1 MVGGLADIFRIPELK
16 KRVLFTLGMLAVYR
30 LGVFVSTPGVNVEAI
45 RNMFAAQSQ
54 TVFGLI
60 NMFSGGALENFSIFS
75 LGIAPYISVSIII
88 QMLTP
93 TIPALEALKKDG
105 ESGQRILTRYTRYGT
120 IALALVQS
128 YMIAV
133 GLEKSGYVVDPGLTF
148 RLSTMITLTTG
159 TAFIMWVGEQ
169 ITERGLGNGISIII
183 FAGIVAQMP
192 SVFAETIAL
201 SRTGDISPASILL
214 LIAFSFLTV
223 VGIIFVERSQRRI
236 PIQYPR
242 RAGGMGKQAAQQQT
256 QYMPLRLNMSGV
268 YPPIFASAILVVPA
282 TIASFGGSEVLQDLM
297 VELGPGKLLHDV
309 VFAGLILVFSFFFT
323 AVIFNPVEISD
334 NLKKNGGFVPTV
346 RPGKETSDYL
356 YSILNRLT
364 VWGAIYLCIICLLPQ
379 HFYLSLGAQSFA
391 AVFGGTAVLIA
402 VGVTLDTISQVES
415 YVVAR
420 NYESFM
426 SRSTKVRAGVGSMS
440 YMRTR
445 VLKR

>member
-1 MVGGLADIFRIPELK
+1 MVGGLADILKIPELK

-30 LGVFVSTPGVNVEAI
+30 LGVFVSTPGVDVEALRRMFQTSAGTLFGFINLCRKLRKFI
-45 RNMFAAQSQ
+45 R
-54 TVFGLI
+54 
-60 NMFSGGALENFSIFS
+60 
-75 LGIAPYISVSIII
+75 IAPYISVSIII

-93 TIPALEALKKDG
+93 TIPALEALKKEG
-105 ESGQRILTRYTRYGT
+105 ESGQRVLTRYTRYGT
-120 IALALVQS
+120 IALALFQGF
-128 YMIAV
+128 MIAV
-133 GLEKSGYVVDPGLTF
+133 GLEKSGMVVDPGLTF

-159 TAFIMWVGEQ
+159 TAFMMWIGEQ

-183 FAGIVAQMP
+183 FAGIIARMP

-214 LIAFSFLTV
+214 LIGFSFLTV
-223 VGIIFVERSQRRI
+223 VGIIFVERAQRRI

-242 RAGGMGKQAAQQQT
+242 RAGGMGRMAAQPQT

-268 YPPIFASAILVVPA
+268 YPPIFASALLVVPA
-282 TIASFGGSEVLQDLM
+282 TIASFGGSEMLQDFM
-297 VELGPGKLLHDV
+297 AEIGPGRWLHDV
-309 VFAGLILVFSFFFT
+309 IFVALILVFSFFFT
-323 AVIFNPVEISD
+323 AVIFNPVEIAD

-364 VWGAIYLCIICLLPQ
+364 VWGAIYLCLVCLLPQ
-379 HFYLSLGAQSFA
+379 HVYVSLGAHSFA

>member
-1 MVGGLADIFRIPELK
+1 MIGGLADIFRIPELK
-16 KRVLFTLGMLAVYR
+16 KRIIFTLGMLAVYR
-30 LGVFVSTPGVNVEAI
+30 LGVFVSTPGVNVAAI
-45 RNMFAAQSQ
+45 RDMFNAQSQ
-54 TVFGLI
+54 TLFGLI

-75 LGIAPYISVSIII
+75 LGIAPYISVSIIV

-93 TIPALEALKKDG
+93 TIPALEQLKKDG

-120 IALALVQS
+120 IALALFQG
-128 YMIAV
+128 YMIAL
-133 GLEKSGYVVDPGLTF
+133 GLERSGYVVDPGMTF
-148 RLSTMITLTTG
+148 RLSTMLTLTAG

-169 ITERGLGNGISIII
+169 ITERGIGNGISIII
-183 FAGIVAQMP
+183 FAGIIAQMP
-192 SVFAETIAL
+192 SVFAETLAL

-214 LIAFSFLTV
+214 LLSFSVLTV
-223 VGIIFVERSQRRI
+223 AGIIYVERAQRRI

-242 RAGGMGKQAAQQQT
+242 RGASMGKMGAQPQT
-256 QYMPLRLNMSGV
+256 QYMPLKLNMAGV
-268 YPPIFASAILVVPA
+268 YPPIFASALLVVPA
-282 TIASFGGSEVLQDLM
+282 TLASLGGSEMMQDLIG
-297 VELGPGKLLHDV
+297 EIGPGRPLHDV
-309 VFAGLILVFSFFFT
+309 IFAGLILVFSFFFT
-323 AVIFNPVEISD
+323 AVIFNPSEISE
-334 NLKKNGGFVPTV
+334 NLKKNGGFIPTV
-346 RPGKETSDYL
+346 RPGKETSDFL

-364 VWGAIYLCIICLLPQ
+364 VWGAIYLCVVCLLP
-379 HFYLSLGAQSFA
+379 HHVYISLGAQSYA

-426 SRSTKVRAGVGSMS
+426 TRSTKVRAGVGSMS